1 MMARLQH
8 ATNRLDAI
16 AEPYERRLG
25 PIQNRL
31 TPLEGI
37 GKQALAWLGC
47 ALIIIGLF
55 IPIKTYPIAFV
66 QLSYSYWDLNHFLTA
81 IFLIL
86 AIAAIALVYLRM
98 YVWLWLIGA
107 FYLVFFLLGFINA
120 FSGGGDISSDSGTIS
135 PHASYGWIFLFAGLL
150 AMLAAA
156 AMRDTR
162 VRAGR

>member
-1 MMARLQH
+1 MARLQH
-8 ATNRLDAI
+8 ATDRLDAI
-16 AEPYERRLG
+16 AQPYEQRLG

-47 ALIIIGLF
+47 ALIIIGVF
-55 IPIKTYPIAFV
+55 VPIKTYSISFI

-81 IFLIL
+81 LFLIL
-86 AIAAIALVYLRM
+86 AIAAAALVYLRM
-98 YVWLWLIGA
+98 DVWLWPIGA
-107 FYLVFFLLGFINA
+107 FYLVFFVLGFFNS
-120 FSGGGDISSDSGTIS
+120 FSGGGDVTSDSGSIA
-135 PHASYGWIFLFAGLL
+135 PHPSYGWIFLFAGLL

-162 VRAGR
+162 RSVSP